1 MMPTKQL
8 RQTMAMRHQNGH
20 NYPMSLHIDIQIADE
35 LADSVEEPPP
45 RAQLQRWA
53 EAAWQGDAHND
64 VEVALRI
71 VSAEESQQLNRDYRG
86 KDKPTNVLSFP
97 MQMDE
102 WHLPADLIPEDM
114 NPDDLADDRHS
125 DVLSVSDAHW
135 QMLGDLAICAQ
146 VVAEEA
152 QQQHKSLQAHWAHML
167 VHGMLHLQG
176 YDHIEDDEA
185 QRMEQLEIQ
194 IMQQLGFSDPYQA
207 NAELTNTSVTDL
219 NS

>member
-1 MMPTKQL
+1 MC
-8 RQTMAMRHQNGH
+8 HQSGH
-20 NYPMSLHIDIQIADE
+20 NHIMSLHIDIQIADE

-45 RAQLQRWA
+45 RAQLKRWA
-53 EAAWQGDAHND
+53 DAAWQGDTHSE

-86 KDKPTNVLSFP
+86 KDKPTNVISFP

-102 WHLPADLIPEDM
+102 WHLPADLT
-114 NPDDLADDRHS
+114 PDDLNPDELVDAAHS
-125 DVLSVSDAHW
+125 GELSASDAHW
-135 QMLGDLAICAQ
+135 IMLGDLAICAE

-152 QQQHKSLQAHWAHML
+152 QQQHKLLQAHWAHML

-176 YDHIEDDEA
+176 YDHIEEDEA
-185 QRMEQLEIQ
+185 QRMEQLETR

-207 NAELTNTSVTDL
+207 DAELTNTSVTDL

>member
-1 MMPTKQL
+1 
-8 RQTMAMRHQNGH
+8 
-20 NYPMSLHIDIQIADE
+20 MSLHIDIQIADD

-53 EAAWQGDAHND
+53 EAAWQSGARTD

-71 VSAEESQQLNRDYRG
+71 VSAEESRQLNRDYRG

-102 WHLPADLIPEDM
+102 WHLPADLIPDDLA
-114 NPDDLADDRHS
+114 PDDDLADDKHS
-125 DVLSVSDAHW
+125 EVLSVPDVQW
-135 QMLGDLAICAQ
+135 QMLGDLAICAE

-152 QQQHKSLQAHWAHML
+152 QQQRKSLQAHWAHML

-176 YDHIEDDEA
+176 YDHIEEDEA

-207 NAELTNTSVTDL
+207 DTELTNTSVTDL

>member
-1 MMPTKQL
+1 MMATC
-8 RQTMAMRHQNGH
+8 RQNGH
-20 NYPMSLHIDIQIADE
+20 NCPMSLHIDIQIADE
-35 LADSVEEPPP
+35 VADSVEEPPP
-45 RAQLQRWA
+45 RAHLQRWA
-53 EAAWQGDAHND
+53 EAAWQGDAHSE
-64 VEVALRI
+64 VEVSLRI
-71 VSAEESQQLNRDYRG
+71 VSAEESRQLNRDYRG
-86 KDKPTNVLSFP
+86 KDKSTNVLSFP

-102 WHLPADLIPEDM
+102 WHLPADLTSDDFIPAEF
-114 NPDDLADDRHS
+114 ASTAHS
-125 DVLSVSDAHW
+125 EESSVSDAHW

-176 YDHIEDDEA
+176 YDHIEEGEA
-185 QRMEQLEIQ
+185 QRMERLETH

-207 NAELTNTSVTDL
+207 DAELTNTSVTDL

>member
-1 MMPTKQL
+1 
-8 RQTMAMRHQNGH
+8 
-20 NYPMSLHIDIQIADE
+20 MSLHIDIQIADE

-45 RAQLQRWA
+45 RVQLQRWA
-53 EAAWQGDAHND
+53 EAAWQGDAHSD

-71 VSAEESQQLNRDYRG
+71 VSAEESRQLNRDYRG

-102 WHLPADLIPEDM
+102 WHLPADLT
-114 NPDDLADDRHS
+114 PDDISPVEPGDDTY
-125 DVLSVSDAHW
+125 SDAPSVPDVQW

-176 YDHIEDDEA
+176 YDHIEADDA

-207 NAELTNTSVTDL
+207 DAELTNTSVTDL

>member
-1 MMPTKQL
+1 
-8 RQTMAMRHQNGH
+8 
-20 NYPMSLHIDIQIADE
+20 
-35 LADSVEEPPP
+35 
-45 RAQLQRWA
+45 
-53 EAAWQGDAHND
+53 
-64 VEVALRI
+64 
-71 VSAEESQQLNRDYRG
+71 
-86 KDKPTNVLSFP
+86 

-102 WHLPADLIPEDM
+102 WHLPADLTS
-114 NPDDLADDRHS
+114 DDISSVEPGDATHNEAP
-125 DVLSVSDAHW
+125 SVSDAQW

-176 YDHIEDDEA
+176 YDHIEADDA

-207 NAELTNTSVTDL
+207 DAELTNTSVTDL

>member
-1 MMPTKQL
+1 
-8 RQTMAMRHQNGH
+8 
-20 NYPMSLHIDIQIADE
+20 MSLHIDIQIADE

-53 EAAWQGDAHND
+53 EAAWQGDAHSE

-71 VSAEESQQLNRDYRG
+71 VSAEESRQLNRDYRG
-86 KDKPTNVLSFP
+86 KDKSTNVLSFP

-102 WHLPADLIPEDM
+102 CRLPADLSS
-114 NPDDLADDRHS
+114 DDFTPTEFADAHS
-125 DVLSVSDAHW
+125 KEPYVSDAHW

-185 QRMEQLEIQ
+185 QRMEQLETR

-207 NAELTNTSVTDL
+207 DTELTNTSVTD
-219 NS
+219 

>member
-1 MMPTKQL
+1 
-8 RQTMAMRHQNGH
+8 
-20 NYPMSLHIDIQIADE
+20 MSLHIDIQIADE

-53 EAAWQGDAHND
+53 EAAWQGDAHSD

-71 VSAEESQQLNRDYRG
+71 VSAEESRQLNRDYRG

-102 WHLPADLIPEDM
+102 LNLPADLTPYDLVPTE
-114 NPDDLADDRHS
+114 LADTVHS
-125 DVLSVSDAHW
+125 DEFPAPDAHW
-135 QMLGDLAICAQ
+135 IMLGDLAICAE

-176 YDHIEDDEA
+176 YDHIEEDEA

-207 NAELTNTSVTDL
+207 DAELTNTSVTDL

>member
-1 MMPTKQL
+1 
-8 RQTMAMRHQNGH
+8 
-20 NYPMSLHIDIQIADE
+20 MSLHIDIQIADD

-45 RAQLQRWA
+45 REQLQRWA
-53 EAAWQGDAHND
+53 EAAWQGDAHTD

-71 VSAEESQQLNRDYRG
+71 VSAEESRQLNCDYRG

-102 WHLPADLIPEDM
+102 WHLPADLIP
-114 NPDDLADDRHS
+114 DDLPPDNLAGDKHREVLPAS
-125 DVLSVSDAHW
+125 DTHW
-135 QMLGDLAICAQ
+135 QMLGDLAVCAEI
-146 VVAEEA
+146 VAEEA
-152 QQQHKSLQAHWAHML
+152 QQQRKSLQAHWAHML

-176 YDHIEDDEA
+176 YDHIEEDEA

-207 NAELTNTSVTDL
+207 DTELTNTSVTDL

>member
-1 MMPTKQL
+1 
-8 RQTMAMRHQNGH
+8 
-20 NYPMSLHIDIQIADE
+20 MSLHIDIQIADD

-45 RAQLQRWA
+45 RTQLQHWA
-53 EAAWQGDAHND
+53 EAAWQGDAHTD

-71 VSAEESQQLNRDYRG
+71 VSAEESRQLNRDYRG

-97 MQMDE
+97 MQMDD
-102 WHLPADLIPEDM
+102 WHLPADLS
-114 NPDDLADDRHS
+114 PDDLTPNELANPEHTEE
-125 DVLSVSDAHW
+125 LSASDAHW

-146 VVAEEA
+146 VVVEEA
-152 QQQHKSLQAHWAHML
+152 QQQRKSLQAHWAHML

-176 YDHIEDDEA
+176 YDHIEEDEA

-194 IMQQLGFSDPYQA
+194 IMQQLGFPDPYQA
-207 NAELTNTSVTDL
+207 DTELTNTSVTDL

>member
-1 MMPTKQL
+1 
-8 RQTMAMRHQNGH
+8 
-20 NYPMSLHIDIQIADE
+20 MSLHIDIQISDE
-35 LADSVEEPPP
+35 LSDSIEEPPP

-53 EAAWQGDAHND
+53 EAAWRGDSLSD

-71 VSAEESQQLNRDYRG
+71 VGAKESQQLNRDYRG
-86 KDKPTNVLSFP
+86 KDRPTNVLSFP

-102 WHLPADLIPEDM
+102 LHLPAGLIPNDLP
-114 NPDDLADDRHS
+114 PDELAVHNEELCAADD
-125 DVLSVSDAHW
+125 HW
-135 QMLGDLAICAQ
+135 QMLGDLAICAE
-146 VVAEEA
+146 VVAAEA

-185 QRMEQLEIQ
+185 QCMEQLETQ

-207 NAELTNTSVTDL
+207 DTELTNTSVTDL

>member
-1 MMPTKQL
+1 
-8 RQTMAMRHQNGH
+8 
-20 NYPMSLHIDIQIADE
+20 MSLHIDIQIADD

-45 RAQLQRWA
+45 RTQLQHWA
-53 EAAWQGDAHND
+53 EAAWQGDAHTD

-71 VSAEESQQLNRDYRG
+71 VSAEESRQLNRDYRG

-102 WHLPADLIPEDM
+102 WHLPADLS
-114 NPDDLADDRHS
+114 PDDLTPDDVLADDRHS
-125 DVLSVSDAHW
+125 EELSASDAHW
-135 QMLGDLAICAQ
+135 QILGDLAICAQ
-146 VVAEEA
+146 VVVEEA
-152 QQQHKSLQAHWAHML
+152 QQQRKSLQAHWAHML

-176 YDHIEDDEA
+176 YDHIEEDEA

-194 IMQQLGFSDPYQA
+194 IMQQLGFPDPYQA
-207 NAELTNTSVTDL
+207 DTELTNTSVTDL

>member
-1 MMPTKQL
+1 MMAK
-8 RQTMAMRHQNGH
+8 RHQNGH
-20 NYPMSLHIDIQIADE
+20 NYPMSLHIDIQIADG

-45 RAQLQRWA
+45 RAQLQHWA
-53 EAAWQGDAHND
+53 EAAWQGDAHSD
-64 VEVALRI
+64 VEVSLRI
-71 VSAEESQQLNRDYRG
+71 VSAEESRQLNRDYRG

-102 WHLPADLIPEDM
+102 SHLPADLT
-114 NPDDLADDRHS
+114 PDDVFHAEAGDATYS
-125 DVLSVSDAHW
+125 EESVPGVQW

-167 VHGMLHLQG
+167 VHGLLHLQG
-176 YDHIEDDEA
+176 YDHLEEDDAE
-185 QRMEQLEIQ
+185 RMEQLEIQ

-207 NAELTNTSVTDL
+207 DTELTNTSVTDL